1 MSKDTKE
8 RQGPDAGGVSRRR
21 LLEGLALGAVTTAQA
36 GPASLP
42 ALAQPTPRKAGRP
55 YRKLLLGAGGIKGAF
70 QAGAIRRTLEL
81 GFRPDVIY
89 GVSAGSLNGAFLADR
104 AFFLGKP
111 RKQYFDATG
120 SKAPGGM
127 DLGAPVDWPF
137 IGAEL
142 TRFWT
147 DKVTGPKSLARR
159 RSFRAALAL
168 MLRSFDGLYDNE
180 PLRKLVHATIDR
192 QRVRNSG
199 IPFGVVATNIDTGQ
213 AEYHFDGQDG
223 VDIRDAVVASSAMP
237 VAFPLAKL
245 AGTFGV
251 KQYCDG
257 AMREI
262 VPITL
267 AIKPGVPRPPTHLV
281 AIVCQP
287 PRSVLGRLDQ
297 PGNIIHLMQRQIDI
311 VAEELI
317 QNDLRALEGSGIRHI
332 AIRPD
337 VVINRD
343 DKTRRIYEIDNFE
356 AHHISEM
363 IHRGAFYAKHV
374 LGLPQSRFVEDGFRD
389 A

>member
-1 MSKDTKE
+1 M
-8 RQGPDAGGVSRRR
+8 
-21 LLEGLALGAVTTAQA
+21 
-36 GPASLP
+36 
-42 ALAQPTPRKAGRP
+42 
-55 YRKLLLGAGGIKGAF
+55 
-70 QAGAIRRTLEL
+70 
-81 GFRPDVIY
+81 
-89 GVSAGSLNGAFLADR
+89 
-104 AFFLGKP
+104 
-111 RKQYFDATG
+111 
-120 SKAPGGM
+120 
-127 DLGAPVDWPF
+127 
-137 IGAEL
+137 
-142 TRFWT
+142 
-147 DKVTGPKSLARR
+147 
-159 RSFRAALAL
+159 
-168 MLRSFDGLYDNE
+168 
-180 PLRKLVHATIDR
+180 
-192 QRVRNSG
+192 
-199 IPFGVVATNIDTGQ
+199 VATNIDTGQ